1 MKILII
7 SFLISFSIQAQSF
20 IPFDKQLH
28 IGSTYIIASS
38 VSAYTLKRTQDKR
51 KAILIGIGAGMT
63 IGLAKEIYDI
73 QNGNPEMNDLLAD
86 LLGSTLGAI
95 VVTIPLG
102 RKHISK

>member
-1 MKILII
+1 
-7 SFLISFSIQAQSF
+7 
-20 IPFDKQLH
+20 
-28 IGSTYIIASS
+28 
-38 VSAYTLKRTQDKR
+38 
-51 KAILIGIGAGMT
+51 LIGIGAGMT

>member
-20 IPFDKQLH
+20 IPFAKQLH

-38 VSAYTLKRTQDKR
+38 ASAYTLKRTQNKR